1 MTYGT
6 RRFKVGL
13 GTTVELVDAI
23 VDKWESKGFDVEVEC
38 CTAGLYPL
46 RMIVT
51 IDITHMG
58 ARCNPHIGPLGQ
70 RCGRD

>member
-13 GTTVELVDAI
+13 GTSVDVIDAI

-46 RMIVT
+46 IRPERVGWG
-51 IDITHMG
+51 G
-58 ARCNPHIGPLGQ
+58 ADFDPHIGSLGQ
-70 RCGRD
+70 RYGRD

>member
-13 GTTVELVDAI
+13 NFPITVVDAI
-23 VDKWESKGFDVEVEC
+23 VDKWERKGFDVEVEC

-46 RMIVT
+46 RMMVT
-51 IDITHMG
+51 VELRVGTL
-58 ARCNPHIGPLGQ
+58 CNPHIGPLGQ
-70 RCGRD
+70 RYGRD